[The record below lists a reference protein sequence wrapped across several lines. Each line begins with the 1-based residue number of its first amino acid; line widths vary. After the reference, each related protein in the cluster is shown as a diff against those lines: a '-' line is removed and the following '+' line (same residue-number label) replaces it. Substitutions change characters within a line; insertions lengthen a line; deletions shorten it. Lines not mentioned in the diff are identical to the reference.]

1 MRRRSREVNI
11 FSMSALDLFA
21 SALGAFILIAV
32 VLFPYF
38 PNIGSSPEHVAALRA
53 QLRDARQQLQAS
65 QAELAQARQEEED
78 LKQELAQARQEEE
91 ELKQELAQAQQEEE
105 ELKQELAQAKFP
117 HLDLIITLDTTGSMG
132 GPIDGLKEELGE
144 MIRVL
149 SRLAPS
155 LGIGVVAFNDRKQN
169 PVVSISP
176 LKEVSPGS
184 ASFKTLQSFINNLVA
199 GEASGDNKDVPEAV
213 YQGFRTAAAMPW
225 RGVAERK
232 IIVVIT
238 DAPPY
243 DDEYDALMRAVKDF
257 VLENGRSVSGVWVES
272 KTKGYNAT
280 AKFLENLS
288 RNGRG
293 RFVKAG
299 GSVTSS
305 ILLALLD
312 S

>member
-1 MRRRSREVNI
+1 MRRRNKEINI

-38 PNIGSSPEHVAALRA
+38 PNIGSSPEHVTALRA
-53 QLRDARQQLQAS
+53 QLREAQQQLQAS
-65 QAELAQARQEEED
+65 QAELAQARQEAED
-78 LKQELAQARQEEE
+78 LKQELA
-91 ELKQELAQAQQEEE
+91 K
-105 ELKQELAQAKFP
+105 AKFP
-117 HLDLIITLDTTGSMG
+117 HLDLIITLDITGSMG
-132 GPIDGLKEELGE
+132 RPIDGLKQELGE
-144 MIRVL
+144 MILVL

-184 ASFKTLQSFINNLVA
+184 ASSKTLQNFINNLAA
-199 GEASGDNKDVPEAV
+199 GEASGNNKDVPEAV

-225 RGVAERK
+225 RGMAERK

-243 DDEYDALMRAVKDF
+243 DDEYDALMSAVKDF
-257 VLENGRSVSGVWVES
+257 VLGNGRSVSGVWVDSQNE
-272 KTKGYNAT
+272 GNNA
-280 AKFLENLS
+280 AAEFLKNLS